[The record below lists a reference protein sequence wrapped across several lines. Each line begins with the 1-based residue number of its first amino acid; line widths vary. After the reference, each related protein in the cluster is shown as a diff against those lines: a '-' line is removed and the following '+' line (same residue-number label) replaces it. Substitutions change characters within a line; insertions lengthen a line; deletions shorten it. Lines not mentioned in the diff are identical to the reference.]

1 MRPFFVSY
9 RRDPWLKEVTDL
21 ARACHQRGVQTI
33 LDVSDPGAL
42 AGSAQ
47 LDAIRAQIRDGSSGL
62 ILYFS
67 RNVPDSDVVWNV
79 EVPAALD
86 AVDRGD
92 YVLMPVFRDLRP
104 TEALKLLPH
113 GPRLAAMAGVVVQSE
128 IGHAES
134 VATPLLQAAHSEVG
148 RQALSALLRLRNAEH
163 SLEPLRVA
171 LRTRDTGVSVEAD
184 LYINWTA
191 HFDLLLRGD
200 ASPAPAVIEAL
211 QDVCKA
217 LEKNGVR
224 DVHLT
229 GGAHLSAAIAFGYV
243 CNRAAGYRLH
253 VAQRDAIWA
262 ADGPLGDASIRVSA
276 QQLSASASDVALVL
290 AISRPEAVADADAA
304 TANLGLPLSGRIVVQ
319 PVSGPGRWSV
329 ADEAQ
334 ARGIVNATVTALMN
348 KRAEWRANGVVH
360 VFVAAPFALA
370 ALIGHSLNSFAP
382 LHLYEKRPGG
392 DGYVRT
398 LTLA

>member
-21 ARACHQRGVQTI
+21 ARACHRRGVQTI

-47 LDAIRAQIRDGSSGL
+47 LDAIRTQIRDGSSGL

-67 RNVPDSDVVWNV
+67 RNITGSAVVWKV

-86 AVDRGD
+86 AVDRGN

-104 TEALKLLPH
+104 SDALSVLPH

-128 IGHAES
+128 IG
-134 VATPLLQAAHSEVG
+134 AAHAEVG
-148 RQALSALLRLRNAEH
+148 RQALAAVLRLHNAEQ
-163 SLEPLRVA
+163 SGEPLRVA
-171 LRTRDTGVSVEAD
+171 LRTRDTGAAVEAD
-184 LYINWTA
+184 LYIDWTA
-191 HFDLLLRGD
+191 DFDLLLRGD

-217 LEKNGVR
+217 LKKNGVR

-243 CNRAAGYRLH
+243 CNRAAGYRLW

-262 ADGPLGDASIRVSA
+262 ADGPVGDASIRVSA
-276 QQLSASASDVALVL
+276 QQLSASGSDVALVL

-319 PVSGPGRWSV
+319 PVNGPGRWSV

-334 ARGIVNATVTALMN
+334 ARGIVNAIVTALMS
-348 KRAEWRANGVVH
+348 KRAEWRAKGVVH
-360 VFVAAPFALA
+360 VFIAGPFALA
-370 ALIGHSLNSFAP
+370 ALLGHSLNSFGP
-382 LHLYEKRPGG
+382 LQLYEKRPSG
-392 DGYVRT
+392 DGYVPT